1 MIEDGRWRFQRL
13 VGSLSQSLSIPLIAI
28 RGEIDDLTIVDRT
41 LQVHKVEFMRPEG
54 DE

>member
-1 MIEDGRWRFQRL
+1 MIEDCRWRFQRL

-41 LQVHKVEFMRPEG
+41 LQARKVELMGHEG
-54 DE
+54 DK